1 MVRLIHFNT
10 FSVSIDNSKI
20 DMTCNRGIIFTATIS
35 FLFGIA
41 ERRGSMF
48 NARTTDECKWGE
60 WGQCSESCGNGFMER
75 VRMNTAGQSG
85 KENCNDLPKEK
96 KRCQLRNNNCEGTHT
111 T

>member
-1 MVRLIHFNT
+1 
-10 FSVSIDNSKI
+10 
-20 DMTCNRGIIFTATIS
+20 
-35 FLFGIA
+35 
-41 ERRGSMF
+41 MF
-48 NARTTDECKWGE
+48 NALTRNGCSWSQWGD

-111 T
+111 TQ